1 VKVGVWEAA
10 ERMMR
15 EYGLAAEDEC
25 EARASYHEMQGDPA
39 VAEGW
44 RRTKTLIRRLRC
56 GERPPKV

>member
-1 VKVGVWEAA
+1 
-10 ERMMR
+10 MR